1 MNGEDTLK
9 DASEATAA
17 ILEILE
23 VTEVILVGITD
34 VEPMMGGWSARIE
47 TMGVMEGSDEVPMG
61 FARDDVFVE
70 TRNGVRWHATAGRVR
85 GAEQVLA
92 WQGEYGVHPS
102 GDERGRFQIWI
113 GEGAQPP
120 SDVQYAFAFEHD
132 KAAGQAALAHMSVDA
147 IRLGA
152 LDPSAV
158 MSLVTARDAI
168 REIRRVL
175 DAIEGAARP

>member
-1 MNGEDTLK
+1 MK
-9 DASEATAA
+9 DASEATTAV
-17 ILEILE
+17 LEMMEL
-23 VTEVILVGITD
+23 TEVILVGITD

-47 TMGVMEGSDEVPMG
+47 TMGVMDGSDEVAMG

-70 TRNGVRWHATAGRVR
+70 TRNGVRWNATAGRVADSGR
-85 GAEQVLA
+85 VLA
-92 WQGEYGVHPS
+92 WQGEYGVQPS

-120 SDVQYAFAFEHD
+120 SDVQYAFALEHD
-132 KAAGQAALAHMSVDA
+132 RAAGRAALAHMSEDA

-175 DAIEGAARP
+175 DQIEGAARP